1 MIGKRIDARAGKRID
16 TRAVQ
21 VLLRLRVVAKRSI
34 ARAFT
39 LVLLTGGI
47 CVHLYSTRKCFETC
61 DRMCV

>member
-1 MIGKRIDARAGKRID
+1 
-16 TRAVQ
+16 

-47 CVHLYSTRKCFETC
+47 CVHLYSTRECVETC